1 MTNSSFLRPL
11 TFLLTGIPGMES
23 GNMWLA
29 VPLCCMYVIS
39 ILRNSAIL
47 FVIKA
52 ERSLH
57 EPMYLFLCMLAIADL
72 GMSLFTLPTAGE

>member
-1 MTNSSFLRPL
+1 
-11 TFLLTGIPGMES
+11 
-23 GNMWLA
+23 MWLA
-29 VPLCCMYVIS
+29 VPFCCMYVIS

-57 EPMYLFLCMLAIADL
+57 EPMYLFLCMLAIADFDKE
-72 GMSLFTLPTAGE
+72 GIAMDVWG